1 MNIDSLMQSTGI
13 CQAPELS
20 MDAKV
25 ILEEEARSFLDSG
38 GSLTLSDWKELTD
51 HSRVAFLK
59 AKEHRDIDQM
69 CIMAQIMGTRES
81 IVASAYAHID
91 GGEWLGNATLE
102 DATERLVQKVG
113 FP

>member
-1 MNIDSLMQSTGI
+1 MKIDSLMQSTGM

-20 MDAKV
+20 MDAKI

-59 AKEHRDIDQM
+59 AKEHRDLDQM
-69 CIMAQIMGTRES
+69 CVFAQVMGVDEVR
-81 IVASAYAHID
+81 VASAYASID
-91 GGEWLGNATLE
+91 GGEWLGNAVLE
-102 DATERLVQKVG
+102 AKTEELIQKVG
-113 FP
+113 V